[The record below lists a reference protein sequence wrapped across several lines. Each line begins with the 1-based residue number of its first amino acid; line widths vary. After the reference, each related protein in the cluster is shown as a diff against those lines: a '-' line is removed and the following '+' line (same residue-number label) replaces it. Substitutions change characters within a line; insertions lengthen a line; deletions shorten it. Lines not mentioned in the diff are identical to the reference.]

1 MNARIKNV
9 RLEQRLLAHYLDA
22 TTLTVPNRRRSRQ
35 PGIPASAALLAV
47 AALVAAL
54 AWMPW

>member
-1 MNARIKNV
+1 MKNV

>member
-1 MNARIKNV
+1 MHPSLEL
-9 RLEQRLLAHYLDA
+9 RLHMHYIDHV
-22 TTLTVPNRRRSRQ
+22 TRSVPNRRRSRQ